1 MVELTIGVASA
12 CIAACIAL
20 LQFVIPNALAPV
32 LTGTLSESHS
42 AVTWSVVS
50 RFLLSSDWPL
60 FLRSDSASSNAVA
73 RNIAVVTWIR
83 PLTLLIAAI
92 AAIVTPLGLHDG
104 IYLATNVQEVT
115 FVHAADRGPFG
126 SGTPARNAEF
136 GFSRRCS
143 ELLCPGEPELGN
155 ITQAGTYN
163 GRNVTTVGRITSPE
177 IPQSLVDLFESGVDH
192 GTSVS
197 SFFDV
202 QYRQWKETKNF
213 WVVENSSFLTGDFKM
228 LGSSILNNKYELSEG
243 VILDMINGSI
253 GFRNHSVPTKLVYGA
268 EWAEDILFLEPE
280 AACVNTNL
288 TVYYTLTNTGVIENE
303 QGLVDHGGFV
313 NINRTDPYPVTSSTT
328 GEYPFLDSQNLPM
341 LYNRAYYAA
350 WLTNVFS
357 MQFLNVTEPRTN
369 RSRISSILNQ
379 KFRVNSTFAE
389 YNPIDIQYIER
400 TTSLS
405 ELVKPPS
412 NYTFSDPII
421 YVTNYSSNPEIANP
435 FNVSADVFNQFT
447 KYCKTMYG
455 GDPVNITEIAVE
467 VGMVGGVGHRVD
479 KGYEGST
486 DVKAPN
492 STWERPVYICSGA
505 TKAKVKT
512 VTFRYNS
519 TVDSSL
525 AGLYIKSIKDKTYS
539 DSNLAPNWG
548 LETPNPQFN
557 ISDINPLWGIID
569 PSRKNS
575 PNLTTLQ
582 APSFYI
588 PHSAESA
595 TSGILDLSYTS
606 GDNVPMIRTP
616 PDLWSATLYSS
627 VNGPEYSGKDNQ
639 DLQQLWTALSRN
651 STGVEK
657 MLRLIWVDIAANYL
671 VGTKGHHTTKHRQP
685 VSYSANS
692 KRQASGRQSGQATFP
707 VHVLEHHIRYHWVY
721 AIPALVCVSIVV
733 AILLFAFVSM
743 MCGRGTITRLKYYL
757 YAITSGRIMAAF
769 VYPNEGGMDHRQAET
784 NIWIQEVGH
793 KPVQIFEHQPTLLSA
808 TGVDHEVQMHQR
820 KGTEY
825 VSVKQKADNDDEP

>member
-12 CIAACIAL
+12 CIAAAIAL
-20 LQFVIPNALAPV
+20 LQFIIPNALALV

-60 FLRSDSASSNAVA
+60 FLRSESASSNAVA
-73 RNIAVVTWIR
+73 GNIAVITWIK
-83 PLTLLIAAI
+83 PLTFLITAI
-92 AAIVTPLGLHDG
+92 AAVVTPLGLYDG
-104 IYLATNVQEVT
+104 IYPATNVQEVT
-115 FVHAADRGPFG
+115 FVYAADRGPLG
-126 SGTPARNAEF
+126 SGTPARNVEF
-136 GFSRRCS
+136 GFSRICS
-143 ELLCPGEPELGN
+143 EFACPGESELGN
-155 ITQAGTYN
+155 ITQPTTYN
-163 GRNVTTVGRITSPE
+163 GTNVTSVWRIASPE
-177 IPQSLVDLFESGVDH
+177 IPQSLVDLFESGVNDEI
-192 GTSVS
+192 SVS

-202 QYRQWKETKNF
+202 QYRQWKEAKSF
-213 WVVENSSFLTGDFKM
+213 LVVENSSFLTGDFRM
-228 LGSSILNNKYELSEG
+228 LSSFILNNKYELLEG
-243 VILDMINGSI
+243 VILDTINGNI
-253 GFRNHSVPTKLVYGA
+253 GFRNHSIPTNLFYGA
-268 EWAEDILFLEPE
+268 EWEEDILFLEPE

-288 TVYYTLTNTGVIENE
+288 TAYHTLADTSVVGNE
-303 QGLVDHGGFV
+303 KGLVDHGGFV
-313 NINRTDPYPVTSSTT
+313 NINRTDPYAAASSTT
-328 GEYPFLDSQNLPM
+328 GEYPFVDSQNSPM
-341 LYNRAYYAA
+341 LYDRAYYAA

-357 MQFLNVTEPRTN
+357 MQFLNITAPRTN
-369 RSRISSILNQ
+369 RSRISSTLNQ
-379 KFRVNSTFAE
+379 NFRVNGSFAG
-389 YNPIDIQYIER
+389 YVPTDFQYIWR
-400 TTSLS
+400 TRSLS
-405 ELVKPPS
+405 ELVAPPYI
-412 NYTFSDPII
+412 YTSDPTE
-421 YVTNYSSNPEIANP
+421 YSTNYSSNPEIANP
-435 FNVSADVFNQFT
+435 FKVSANVFDQFS
-447 KYCKTMYG
+447 KYCKTSYG

-467 VGMVGGVGHRVD
+467 IGMVGGVGHRVD
-479 KGYEGST
+479 EGLEGSK
-486 DVKAPN
+486 DVKAHN
-492 STWERPVYICSGA
+492 STWERPIYICSGA

-519 TVDSSL
+519 TIDTSL
-525 AGLYIKSIKDKTYS
+525 AGLYVKYIKDKTYTDS
-539 DSNLAPNWG
+539 DPAPTWG
-548 LETPNPQFN
+548 LETPDPKFN

-569 PSRKNS
+569 SARKKA

-595 TSGILDLSYTS
+595 VDGMLFDLWYTR

-627 VNGPEYSGKDNQ
+627 SNGPDYSGKDNQ

-651 STGVEK
+651 STGIEK
-657 MLRLIWVDIAANYL
+657 MLRLIWVDLAANYL

-692 KRQASGRQSGQATFP
+692 KRQASSRQSGQATFP

-733 AILLFAFVSM
+733 AILLFALVSM

-757 YAITSGRIMAAF
+757 YAITSGRVMAAF

-793 KPVQIFEHQPTLLSA
+793 KPVQIFEHQRPLVSA

-825 VSVKQKADNDDEP
+825 ISVKQKADNDDES